1 MVASSALSTR
11 DMRNADVSLP
21 DAGGPTVRVLYDHQ
35 VFSRQSAGGAS
46 RYFCEAWL
54 RELSATTKV
63 ELELL
68 VGVSATVY
76 PLRDLSAA
84 STRVRACRGP
94 NLGGAWNYVVN
105 EAFGNCVAPFL
116 GKMDVYHPTLYRV
129 MPGVRA
135 RSVVA
140 THHDCTQERFPQE
153 FRYVD
158 KVMRAKKSLY
168 AQADGIICVSEWCRK
183 ELLDML
189 PASISRRPASSTTG
203 LRVCRSAPGRSRG
216 SGRK

>member
-1 MVASSALSTR
+1 M
-11 DMRNADVSLP
+11 
-21 DAGGPTVRVLYDHQ
+21 
-35 VFSRQSAGGAS
+35 
-46 RYFCEAWL
+46 
-54 RELSATTKV
+54 SATTKV

-116 GKMDVYHPTLYRV
+116 GKMDVYHPTLYWV

-168 AQADGIICVSEWCRK
+168 AQADGIIASPNGAARSCWISTGVDQSKTRVIYHGLTRLPLSPGAVARVREKVRR
-183 ELLDML
+183 EYLL
-189 PASISRRPASSTTG
+189 SSDRALGTRTS
-203 LRVCRSAPGRSRG
+203 VAC
-216 SGRK
+216 